1 MEGWKGQNPCGTPD
15 SLDFR
20 QSRTFRIGQYW
31 GAVSYLQ
38 IMASE
43 LSDKLLAEILE
54 LDAEMTVTMHIQQGR
69 SGAFG

>member
-1 MEGWKGQNPCGTPD
+1 MYK
-15 SLDFR
+15 R
-20 QSRTFRIGQYW
+20 QGQYW

-54 LDAEMTVTMHIQQGR
+54 LDAEMTVTMHLSLIHI
-69 SGAFG
+69 